1 MRYILTSAKYDS
13 YTTLPICGSG
23 TSLTIDAA
31 RAGMVRFSCY
41 GRLSTITEAR
51 PLMARRKRP
60 TIHPGEHLRDELE
73 ELGLSARAFA
83 RLLDI
88 PVNRVTQILNGQRGI
103 TADTALRLARYFGT
117 SAEFWMNLQQI
128 YELRLA
134 EQHAGR
140 EIASRVRPRA
150 A

>member
-1 MRYILTSAKYDS
+1 MPKRK
-13 YTTLPICGSG
+13 LP
-23 TSLTIDAA
+23 A
-31 RAGMVRFSCY
+31 
-41 GRLSTITEAR
+41 
-51 PLMARRKRP
+51 
-60 TIHPGEHLRDELE
+60 IHPGEHLRDELE

-88 PVNRVTQILNGQRGI
+88 PVNRVTQIVNGPSVRRQRGI
-103 TADTALRLARYFGT
+103 SADTALRLARYFGT

-134 EQHAGR
+134 EQEAGAV
-140 EIASRVRPRA
+140 IAARIRPRA

>member
-1 MRYILTSAKYDS
+1 MAKRA
-13 YTTLPICGSG
+13 LP
-23 TSLTIDAA
+23 A
-31 RAGMVRFSCY
+31 
-41 GRLSTITEAR
+41 
-51 PLMARRKRP
+51 
-60 TIHPGEHLRDELE
+60 IHPGEHLRDELD

-83 RLLDI
+83 KLLDI

-103 TADTALRLARYFGT
+103 SADTALRLARYFGT

-140 EIASRVRPRA
+140 EIVSRVRPRA